1 MKQTEYALVITSV
14 LGVAS
19 GQLLFKQA
27 ALVGASRDSLVQAWL
42 TNSWLWSAAL
52 AYFLSTIVWVW
63 SLRTV
68 PLSVAYPFMAIAF
81 VIVPVASHLLFGE
94 PLRTNHIV
102 GLIAILVGLF
112 FIQMQ

>member
-1 MKQTEYALVITSV
+1 MKQTEYVLVIASV

-19 GQLLFKQA
+19 GQLMFKQA
-27 ALVGASRDSLVQAWL
+27 ALVGANRDSLIQAWL
-42 TNSWLWSAAL
+42 TNGWLWCAAV
-52 AYFLSTIVWVW
+52 AYFVSTIGWIW

-81 VIVPVASHLLFGE
+81 IVVPVASHLLFGE
-94 PLRTNHIV
+94 PLRAHHIV
-102 GLIAILVGLF
+102 GLVAIVVGLL